1 MYGFE
6 SHTLRDFK
14 GPVNSRKMLKN
25 LEFTGFFDAMK
36 PGKIHLRKQKIRPFV
51 IRKLQKNYKLRAAVI
66 ALPAAFLLMA
76 WRYTLRMT
84 LPVLHPPAA
93 RMSASLTPCA

>member
-14 GPVNSRKMLKN
+14 GPVNSRKVLKS
-25 LEFTGFFDAMK
+25 LEFTGFFDALK
-36 PGKIHLRKQKIRPFV
+36 SGKVHRYEQEMHQFV
-51 IRKLQKNYKLRAAVI
+51 IRKLQKNYKLRAAVM

-76 WRYTLRMT
+76 
-84 LPVLHPPAA
+84 
-93 RMSASLTPCA
+93 